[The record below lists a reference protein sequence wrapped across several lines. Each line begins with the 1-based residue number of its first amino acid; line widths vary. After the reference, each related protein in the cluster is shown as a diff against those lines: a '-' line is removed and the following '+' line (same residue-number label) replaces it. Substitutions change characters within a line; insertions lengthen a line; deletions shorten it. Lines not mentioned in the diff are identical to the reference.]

1 MNNFRFLKN
10 NLTILNEKGKK
21 LEYSPRNWGYNVYSK
36 NIEQYIN
43 KDLLKLLI
51 DNGLKPNLI
60 VLFCGKTGE
69 RDTEKSLLHTDV
81 HYDFKNK
88 KYQYHYC
95 GLNQELTNS
104 EAIFHWW
111 EPINAEPIY
120 PSKANLVHNDL
131 MFLDGIH
138 YESRSNLFKNPQEK
152 FKLLETTH
160 YDNQRLILA
169 RTDIPHS
176 VVYKSNTPRV
186 SVSLRFDTSLFN
198 NWNDVINRFERLL

>member
-10 NLTILNEKGKK
+10 NLNILNEKGKK
-21 LEYSPRNWGYNVYSK
+21 LKYNPCRWGYNVYSK
-36 NIEQYIN
+36 NIEQCIN
-43 KDLLKLLI
+43 EDLLKLLI

-60 VLFCGKTGE
+60 VLFSGKTGE
-69 RDTEKSLLHTDV
+69 RNTEKSLLHTDV
-81 HYDFKNK
+81 YYNFKNK

-104 EAIFHWW
+104 KAIFHWW
-111 EPINAEPIY
+111 EPINAKPIY

-176 VVYKSNTPRV
+176 VVYKSNTTRV
-186 SVSLRFDTSLFN
+186 SVSLRFDVSLFN
-198 NWNDVINRFERLL
+198 SWNDVINRFKGLL